1 MNASLRPIGIIFIVG
16 GALALIY
23 GGFTYPKFHEAKL
36 GSLAV
41 SVKTNETVDVP
52 VWGGVGAV
60 LLGGILLLMGGRKG
74 P

>member
-1 MNASLRPIGIIFIVG
+1 MNASLRPVGLLFIVG
-16 GALALIY
+16 GVLALIY

-41 SVKTNETVDVP
+41 SVQTDKTVDVP
-52 VWGGVGAV
+52 VWAGAGAV
-60 LLGGILLLMGGRKG
+60 LLGGLLLLMGGRK